1 MLSEWAVFRSN
12 QRTSLHHKSSQRQN
26 VNDYISDHVMY
37 HNVVVNVCGR
47 QGNKTNVIH
56 T

>member
-1 MLSEWAVFRSN
+1 MSMI
-12 QRTSLHHKSSQRQN
+12 
-26 VNDYISDHVMY
+26 ISDVMY
-37 HNVVVNVCGR
+37 HNVVINVCDR